1 MMNSECHAK
10 KCALDL
16 EINKELLKDF
26 NQINNVNGFA
36 SLEDHTP
43 SSCDVKNEPRK
54 KRLKAQR
61 EAEGYYS
68 NSGKMT
74 VPGRL
79 SINVSC
85 INQQF

>member
-10 KCALDL
+10 QCALDL

-26 NQINNVNGFA
+26 NEVNNVKGFA
-36 SLEDHTP
+36 SLKDHTP

>member
-36 SLEDHTP
+36 SLEDHT
-43 SSCDVKNEPRK
+43 SSSFDVKNEPRK

>member
-1 MMNSECHAK
+1 MNSECHAK
-10 KCALDL
+10 KFSLDL

-26 NQINNVNGFA
+26 NQVNNVNGFA
-36 SLEDHTP
+36 SLKDHTP
-43 SSCDVKNEPRK
+43 SSWDVENEPRK
-54 KRLKAQR
+54 KRLKAHR